1 MKKLHPQA
9 RFVYYRLFG
18 LNSVESNLV
27 DGDGLSIDEVDS
39 VVGPEE
45 RGKQDDAEKTT
56 TAPEVEELIGV
67 AAAKY

>member
-1 MKKLHPQA
+1 VDEFFNASTGNGDEGDLDVNGPWWTM
-9 RFVYYRLFG
+9 FG

-27 DGDGLSIDEVDS
+27 DGEGLSIDRVDG

-45 RGKQDDAEKTT
+45 RGRQDD
-56 TAPEVEELIGV
+56 